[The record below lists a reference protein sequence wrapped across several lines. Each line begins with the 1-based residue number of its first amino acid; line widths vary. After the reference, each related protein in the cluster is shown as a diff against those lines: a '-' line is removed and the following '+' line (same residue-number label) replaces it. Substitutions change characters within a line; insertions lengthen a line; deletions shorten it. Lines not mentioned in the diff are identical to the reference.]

1 MPLPAA
7 SHYEERLIEAQ
18 PGIRLWADAT
28 GDPDATPLL
37 LVMGANATGVA
48 WPEALVTRLAECHRV
63 LRYDHRD
70 TGRSTRA
77 FAERPYPITQLA
89 RDTLA
94 VLDGF
99 GVNRAHVAGM
109 SLGGTLLQLLLLD
122 APDRLLSATLF
133 STGALLGEPALPG
146 EEELPGPSAEVLA
159 GWEHLG
165 ESRTRE
171 QEIAFSLEHWRVLS
185 GAAAGGHF
193 DPGEFR
199 ALEERVRAHT
209 DHDEPIVA
217 HALADQSGLA
227 RGRELA
233 GVKTPTLVIDAPL
246 DPVVPPPHAEH
257 LAKAIPTARRVTIP
271 RMAHALPAAIL
282 PDLADAI
289 LAHTTTAE
297 HALLDRRRS

>member
-1 MPLPAA
+1 MAVPAA
-7 SHYEERLIEAQ
+7 RHHEERVIEAQ

-48 WPEALVTRLAECHRV
+48 WPEALVTRLAERHRV

-77 FAERPYPITQLA
+77 FAERPYAITQLA
-89 RDTLA
+89 RDTVA
-94 VLDGF
+94 ILDGF
-99 GVNRAHVAGM
+99 GVNRAHVVGM
-109 SLGGTLLQLLLLD
+109 SLGGMLVQLLLLD
-122 APDRLLSATLF
+122 APERLLSATLF
-133 STGALLGEPALPG
+133 STGALAGDPALPG
-146 EEELPGPSAEVLA
+146 EDELSGPSEDVLA
-159 GWEHLG
+159 MWEHLG

-171 QEIAFSLEHWRVLS
+171 QEIAFNLEHWRALS

-193 DPGEFR
+193 DPDEFR
-199 ALEERVRAHT
+199 ALEELVRAHT
-209 DHDEPIVA
+209 GHDEPIAA

-246 DPVVPPPHAEH
+246 DPVFPPPNAEH
-257 LAKAIPTARRVTIP
+257 LTTTIPTARRVTIP
-271 RMAHALPAAIL
+271 LMGHALPAAIL
-282 PDLADAI
+282 PNLADAI
-289 LAHTTTAE
+289 LGHTTAAE
-297 HALLDRRRS
+297 LATYE

>member
-1 MPLPAA
+1 MAVPAA
-7 SHYEERLIEAQ
+7 GQYEERSIEVQ

-28 GDPDATPLL
+28 GDPDAAPLL
-37 LVMGANATGVA
+37 LVMGANATGIA
-48 WPEALVTRLAECHRV
+48 WPEALVTRLAEHHRV

-77 FAERPYPITQLA
+77 FAQRPYPLTQLA

-99 GVNRAHVAGM
+99 GVSRAHVAGM
-109 SLGGTLLQLLLLD
+109 SLGGMLLQLLLLD

-133 STGALLGEPALPG
+133 STGALAGDPALPG
-146 EEELPGPSAEVLA
+146 EDELHGPSEEVLA
-159 GWEHLG
+159 MWEHLG

-171 QEIAFSLEHWRVLS
+171 QEIAFNLEHWRVLS
-185 GAAAGGHF
+185 GAAAGGYF
-193 DPGEFR
+193 DPDEFR

-209 DHDEPIVA
+209 GHDEPVAA

-233 GVKTPTLVIDAPL
+233 AVKTPTLVIDAPL
-246 DPVVPPPHAEH
+246 DPVFPPPYAEH
-257 LAKAIPTARRVTIP
+257 LAKTIPTARRVTIP

-297 HALLDRRRS
+297 RA